1 LKIKFQNCLSTIDD
15 RMVPLM
21 RRTDWKEIA
30 MKHGVQKLSLVGF
43 LLAAGLV
50 LLPATAQAASESAGA
65 SATILTPIAITD
77 PVDLSFGVLTATV
90 ASTITIDVAN
100 GNRSSTV
107 LASLITN
114 GAAASAF
121 PPSRASFTVTG
132 TPDLTFSISAT
143 AATVQLVGP
152 AGSTAMAVTLSG
164 VMSSAPTT
172 GAAATASTG
181 TLSSLGVDTL
191 YIGGSLVVPA
201 GNSAGTYTNS
211 NGIGLTVDYN

>member
-1 LKIKFQNCLSTIDD
+1 
-15 RMVPLM
+15 M

-77 PVDLSFGVLTATV
+77 PVDLSFGVLTATE

-164 VMSSAPTT
+164 VMSSTSTSTPTT